1 MSLLLKSLLS
11 PVTSQV
17 LGKMPGSAHLLLPDV
32 VTLGQSHAASPE
44 MEEWVTGL
52 LGKPQ
57 TEHRQ
62 AWSRRHSE
70 VPARDV
76 VAFPA
81 ETSAPVSTEE
91 QTVCPS
97 SGRGRQ
103 ASSVAR
109 SPLDRYS
116 RNPREHAC
124 GTRDTREQEAH
135 LGRGGRAVP
144 DSTCMRIT
152 ASGTPGLRQG
162 SLESRAVASALLPA
176 LSLGSSSAHPPAPGP

>member
-1 MSLLLKSLLS
+1 
-11 PVTSQV
+11 
-17 LGKMPGSAHLLLPDV
+17 MPGSAHLLLPDV
-32 VTLGQSHAASPE
+32 VTLGQSHAASVE

-52 LGKPQ
+52 LGEPQ

-91 QTVCPS
+91 QTVGPS

-109 SPLDRYS
+109 SPMDRYS
-116 RNPREHAC
+116 QSPREHAC
-124 GTRDTREQEAH
+124 GTRASRKLSPGALQRC
-135 LGRGGRAVP
+135 GP

-176 LSLGSSSAHPPAPGP
+176 LS

>member
-1 MSLLLKSLLS
+1 MSLLKSLLS

-70 VPARDV
+70 VSARDV

-116 RNPREHAC
+116 QNPREHAC
-124 GTRDTREQEAH
+124 GTRASRRLTWGAAAVRSPTQLACGSRLRELPAC
-135 LGRGGRAVP
+135 GRGAWNRGLWRAP
-144 DSTCMRIT
+144 S
-152 ASGTPGLRQG
+152 
-162 SLESRAVASALLPA
+162 SRL
-176 LSLGSSSAHPPAPGP
+176 

>member
-1 MSLLLKSLLS
+1 
-11 PVTSQV
+11 
-17 LGKMPGSAHLLLPDV
+17 MPESAHLLLPDV
-32 VTLGQSHAASPE
+32 VTLGQSHAASVE

-52 LGKPQ
+52 LGEPQ

-91 QTVCPS
+91 QTVGPS

-109 SPLDRYS
+109 SPMDRYS
-116 RNPREHAC
+116 QSPREHAG
-124 GTRDTREQEAH
+124 GTRASRKLTWGAAAVRSRLDLHADHGFGNSRPAAGEPGIAGCGERPPPGSE
-135 LGRGGRAVP
+135 LGLQQCSPARFGPV
-144 DSTCMRIT
+144 
-152 ASGTPGLRQG
+152 
-162 SLESRAVASALLPA
+162 AVAASAEGPLPRAA
-176 LSLGSSSAHPPAPGP
+176 LCLFS